1 MSSNPQMVLSN
12 VNCQLMVDVFDG
24 TLARTAK
31 TRPVIDA
38 MDSFINYD

>member
-1 MSSNPQMVLSN
+1 MVLSP
-12 VNCQLMVDVFDG
+12 VHSQLMVDVFDG

-38 MDSFINYD
+38 MDSLINYD